1 MPSPHAPLPEAAAPA
16 GRRRLTPQVRM
27 AQILDAA
34 LAEFSERGY
43 AATTMDDIARR
54 SGLRHSCPDKRARQH
69 CRLDF
74 HNSPSRSLC
83 ALGACRPAIV
93 RLW

>member
-54 SGLRHSCPDKRARQH
+54 SGLSKGGLYAHFASKG
-69 CRLDF
+69 
-74 HNSPSRSLC
+74 SPRFQC
-83 ALGACRPAIV
+83 NK
-93 RLW
+93 